1 MSVTARSQAR
11 AGSIKLHQ
19 GWLAGLGLLLLGML
33 PVIAGAFRL
42 EQLSGI
48 SDAMPANPRF
58 SPMPLPVVL
67 HIVSATVLSV
77 FGPLQFAAGFRRRW
91 PAWHRV
97 AGRLLVGCALL
108 VALTGLWMTLFY
120 APPDNSG
127 PLLFVSRIVFGSAM
141 VVSIVVGLAAI
152 LRRDIQGHRRWM
164 SRGYALALGAATQM
178 LVLMVAGI
186 VAGPPNELTHDVLMA
201 LSWVINLA
209 VAEWAMRKRRTP
221 RGRTTKPTKPS
232 TVQVTVSFSGEH
244 P

>member
-1 MSVTARSQAR
+1 MSQTARPRAR
-11 AGSIKLHQ
+11 AGSGGRLPP
-19 GWLAGLGLLLLGML
+19 AGLLLLGML

-42 EQLSGI
+42 EQLSGM

-58 SPMPLPVVL
+58 APMPLPVVL
-67 HIVSATVLSV
+67 HIVSATVFSIL
-77 FGPLQFAAGFRRRW
+77 GPLQFAAGFRRRW
-91 PAWHRV
+91 PTWHRM
-97 AGRLLVGCALL
+97 AGRLLVGCGLL
-108 VALTGLWMTLFY
+108 VASTGLWMTLFY

-127 PLLFVSRIVFGSAM
+127 ALLFVSRIVFGSAM

-164 SRGYALALGAATQM
+164 SRGYALGLGAATQM
-178 LVLMVAGI
+178 LVLMLAEIAAGK
-186 VAGPPNELTHDVLMA
+186 PNELTHDSLMA

-232 TVQVTVSFSGEH
+232 
-244 P
+244 

>member
-1 MSVTARSQAR
+1 MSVMARSQAG
-11 AGSIKLHQ
+11 AGSMKLSQ
-19 GWLAGLGLLLLGML
+19 GWRAPLGLLVLGML

-48 SDAMPANPRF
+48 SDAMPVNPRF
-58 SPMPLPVVL
+58 SPMPAPVVV
-67 HIVSATVLSV
+67 HIVSATLFSVL
-77 FGPLQFAAGFRRRW
+77 GPLQFAAGFRRRW

-97 AGRLLVGCALL
+97 AGRLLVACGLL

-141 VVSIVVGLAAI
+141 VASIVVGLAAI
-152 LRRDIQGHRRWM
+152 LRRDIQGHRRWI
-164 SRGYALALGAATQM
+164 SRGYAIGLGAATQM

-186 VAGPPNELTHDVLMA
+186 ALGPLNELTHDALMA

-221 RGRTTKPTKPS
+221 AGRKAIQRATAS
-232 TVQVTVSFSGEH
+232 LSSGNA
-244 P
+244 